1 VFGFRVPAQLR
12 AKTARPPST
21 GGVQGEQGLLTL
33 DGWTLVF
40 ACSKCQSVQPFPQ
53 AIAPRRGDDLGAHV
67 AVHLHHLQRGFAE
80 FPSMW
85 ATASVGTTTA

>member
-12 AKTARPPST
+12 AKAARPPST

-33 DGWTLVF
+33 EGWTLVF
-40 ACSKCQSVQPFPQ
+40 ARSKCQSVQPSQ

-80 FPSMW
+80 FPVVW